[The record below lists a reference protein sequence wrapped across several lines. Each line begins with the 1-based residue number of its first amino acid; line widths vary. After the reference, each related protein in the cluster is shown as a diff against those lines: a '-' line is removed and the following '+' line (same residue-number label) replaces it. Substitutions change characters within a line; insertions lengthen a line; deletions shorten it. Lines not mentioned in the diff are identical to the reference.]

1 MRRHHK
7 EKSRLSAAV
16 AAFLA
21 LTAGA
26 GAAQLTNKDT
36 ESYTVIVTEDGV
48 KNELA
53 IAGGE
58 TLTFCNSGC
67 FLTLPSGNK
76 AALAGAEG
84 VEIINGE
91 AVVK

>member
-7 EKSRLSAAV
+7 TKSRLSAAI

-21 LTAGA
+21 VTAGA
-26 GAAQLTNKDT
+26 GAASLTNKDA
-36 ESYTVIVTEDGV
+36 ESYTVIVTEGGV

-53 IAGGE
+53 VAAGE
-58 TLTFCNSGC
+58 TVTFCNGGC

-76 AALAGAEG
+76 AALAGAES
-84 VEIINGE
+84 VEIVNGE

>member
-7 EKSRLSAAV
+7 KTVSLSAVV
-16 AAFLA
+16 AASLA

-26 GAAQLTNKDT
+26 GAATLTNKDT

-53 IAGGE
+53 IVGGE

-76 AALAGAEG
+76 AALAGSES

>member
-7 EKSRLSAAV
+7 KTSRLSVAV

-21 LTAGA
+21 ITAGA
-26 GAAQLTNKDT
+26 GAASLTNKDT
-36 ESYTVIVTEDGV
+36 ESYTVIVTEGGV

-53 IAGGE
+53 ITGGE
-58 TLTFCNSGC
+58 TLTFCNAGC

-76 AALAGAEG
+76 AALAGPES